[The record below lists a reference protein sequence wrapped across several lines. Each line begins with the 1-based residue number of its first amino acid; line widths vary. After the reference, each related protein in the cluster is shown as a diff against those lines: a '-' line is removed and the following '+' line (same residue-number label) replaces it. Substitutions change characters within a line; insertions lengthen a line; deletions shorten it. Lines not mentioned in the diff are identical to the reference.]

1 MKFKLI
7 KTLYFLKK
15 RFVFTVMKVFI
26 FLLCTSVF
34 SMNTDNLFS
43 QEKVTIDKT
52 QLATV
57 DQVFKIIKKQTD
69 YRFIY
74 PKNLFKNASKVTLNA
89 GEIEVTKL
97 LEKCLSSNNLQ
108 FELTTNNTI
117 IIKDKVFSKL
127 IEKQAQQQQTITG
140 VVKDNTGV
148 PLLGVSIMIKGT
160 STGTSTDFD
169 GEFSLK
175 AESANIL
182 QMSFLGYKTVEIKV
196 GNQTIINVTLEE
208 SAQALE
214 DLVITAQGIKK
225 SKKALGYA
233 ITSLNSE
240 DVEQR
245 PEADLA
251 RTLQGKISGVSI
263 SATNGETGA
272 TSSISIRGSVSINQS
287 NAPLIV
293 LNNVPFS
300 GVLSDID
307 PNDIE
312 SMNILKGLNAAALY
326 GSEGRNGVI
335 LIQTKSGNATLGESK
350 TTTSFSTIGYLNMVS
365 QLPEYQNTIG
375 QGQEGS
381 YVLPNL
387 SHGGPEFSS
396 LKEVP
401 HPYSDLSSIFPE
413 FQNVMVP
420 YEAKRNNVKNLFDTG
435 IGKIHSLAIATSK
448 DKVAFNISAGYT
460 DELGII
466 GDNNLKRF
474 NIGLGGAA
482 QVSEKINI
490 SATLNYSTRKVN
502 RIQARDVFDRVF
514 YLARSIDLTEL
525 PYQNPVT
532 GESVNYR
539 NTETNPLWL
548 LKNAGSTD
556 DITRV
561 FGTFNANYV
570 LNDNLNFTYRV
581 GYDSEHRD
589 DLNYSNRGGKDGNYI
604 TGYLDLS
611 NRKEVTVDQTF
622 LLGYNKELNDDFN
635 LEVQLGANSKLT
647 KIKRQ
652 SSNSDQQIVYNF
664 INPNNYTASESFY
677 YQEDRNI
684 AGVFGQ
690 VQLAYKNYLYATMS
704 GRNDFGASVEKENQS
719 LFYPGASASFIPTS
733 AFDMSGDVI
742 NYLKVRAA
750 YATSSGYPEQY
761 RTRNALI
768 IDANRFVA
776 ADGTKPVTNRFSSI
790 FGNPNLR
797 PEIHQEFEVGLETKL
812 FKNRVNLEVSYYSRI
827 STDQIVASTLAP
839 STGFDRQ
846 FINLGRIDNKGLE
859 IDLGFDII
867 KNNQFKWN
875 FRNIFTAERSLVVET
890 TPTGGNI
897 ELGADRFAVE
907 GQPLNA
913 IIGIYAL
920 RDNEGNLLI
929 DGTGSSTTYGKLLN
943 SGDVGLDPKVIGNPN
958 PDWRLTTINSFSY
971 KNFTLSAQ
979 IEYTHGGEIS
989 SLAVE
994 DMLERGVTRDT
1005 ENRAGSFVIPGFLAN
1020 HETGEPLLDNN
1031 GNKIPNTIQLN
1042 GIRTLFGN
1050 YYNAK
1055 DLSMWDTSV
1064 FRLREIAFGYSFKKK
1079 EGQNLPFEKLD
1090 LTFIG
1095 RNLWYRAPN
1104 FPKYINYDPESD
1116 GGLGRT
1122 NVPSTKRFSLG
1133 LSVTF

>member
-7 KTLYFLKK
+7 KIRYLLEK
-15 RFVFTVMKVFI
+15 RLVFTVMKVFI

-34 SMNTDNLFS
+34 SMNSDNIFS

-57 DQVFKIIKKQTD
+57 DQVFKIIKEQTD

-74 PKNLFKNASKVTLNA
+74 PKNLFKKASKVELNA
-89 GEIEVTKL
+89 GEIKVTKL
-97 LEKCLSSNNLQ
+97 LEKCLASNNLQ
-108 FELTTNNTI
+108 FELAKNNTI
-117 IIKDKVFSKL
+117 IIKEKVFNKL
-127 IEKQAQQQQTITG
+127 IVEEAEQQQTITG
-140 VVKDNTGV
+140 VVKDNTGI
-148 PLLGVSIMIKGT
+148 PLPGVSITIKGT

-169 GEFSLK
+169 GKFSLK
-175 AESANIL
+175 VESTSIL
-182 QMSFLGYKTVEIKV
+182 QINYLGYKTVEIEV
-196 GNQTIINVTLEE
+196 GNQKIINVTLEE

-214 DLVITAQGIKK
+214 EIVVTAQGIKK

-233 ITSLNSE
+233 ITSLNSA

-245 PEADLA
+245 PEADVA

-272 TSSISIRGSVSINQS
+272 TSSIRIRGSVSINQS

-312 SMNILKGLNAAALY
+312 NMNILKGLNAAALY

-335 LIQTKSGNATLGESK
+335 LIQTKSGNATLGKSK
-350 TTTSFSTIGYLNMVS
+350 TTASFSSTSYLNIVS
-365 QLPEYQNTIG
+365 QLPDYQNIIG
-375 QGQEGS
+375 QGAEGS
-381 YVLPNL
+381 YVLSNL

-396 LKEVP
+396 LAEVP
-401 HPYSDLSSIFPE
+401 HPYADLSSIFPE
-413 FQNVMVP
+413 YENVMVP
-420 YEAKRNNVKNLFDTG
+420 YEAKPNNVKNLFNTG
-435 IGKIHSLAIATSK
+435 VGKIHSLSIATSK

-482 QVSEKINI
+482 QVSEKLNI

-502 RIQARDVFDRVF
+502 RIQARDVFNRVF

-525 PYQNPVT
+525 PYQNTVT

-561 FGTFNANYV
+561 FGTFNTNYV
-570 LNDNLNFTYRV
+570 FNDNLNFTYRV
-581 GYDSEHRD
+581 GYDSEHRN
-589 DLNYSNRGGKDGNYI
+589 DLNYSNRGGKDGDYI
-604 TGYLDLS
+604 IGYLNLS

-622 LLGYNKELNDDFN
+622 LLGYNKNLNDDFS
-635 LEVQLGANSKLT
+635 LEAQIGANSKLT
-647 KIKRQ
+647 KIKSQ
-652 SSNSDQQIVYNF
+652 SSDSDQQIVYNF
-664 INPNNYTASESFY
+664 LNPNNFAASESFY
-677 YQEDRNI
+677 YAEDRNI
-684 AGVFGQ
+684 AGIFGQ
-690 VQLAYKNYLYATMS
+690 VQVTYKDYLYTTLS

-719 LFYPGASASFIPTS
+719 LFYPGASVSFIPTS
-733 AFDMSGDVI
+733 AFDIKGDVL
-742 NYLKVRAA
+742 NYLKLRAA
-750 YATSSGYPEQY
+750 YATSSGYPDQY

-768 IDANRFVA
+768 IDTNRFVA
-776 ADGTKPVTNRFSSI
+776 ADGTKPVTNRFSRV
-790 FGNPNLR
+790 FGNPDLK
-797 PEIHQEFEVGLETKL
+797 PEIHQEFEIGIETKL
-812 FKNRVNLEVSYYSRI
+812 FKNRLSLEASYYSRV
-827 STDQIVASTLAP
+827 SKDQIVESILAP
-839 STGFDRQ
+839 STGFDSK
-846 FINLGRIDNKGLE
+846 FINLGRIDNQGLE
-859 IDLGFDII
+859 IDLGFDIL
-867 KNNQFKWN
+867 KNNEFNWN
-875 FRNIFTAERSLVVET
+875 LRNIFTAEKSLVVET

-907 GQPLNA
+907 GYPLNT

-920 RDNEGNLLI
+920 RDTEGNLLI

-943 SGDVGLDPKVIGNPN
+943 SGDIGLDPKVIGDPN
-958 PDWRLTTINSFSY
+958 PEWRLTTINSLTY
-971 KNFTLSAQ
+971 KSFRLSAQ

-1020 HETGEPLLDNN
+1020 HQTGEPLLDGN
-1031 GNKIPNTIQLN
+1031 GDKIPNTIQLN

-1064 FRLREIAFGYSFKKK
+1064 FRLREISFGYSFKTKK
-1079 EGQNLPFEKLD
+1079 DQKLPFEKLD
-1090 LTFIG
+1090 ITFIG
-1095 RNLWYRAPN
+1095 RNLWHRAPN
-1104 FPKYINYDPESD
+1104 FPKYVNFDPESD

-1133 LSVTF
+1133 LSITF